1 MNAVYILELRNSH
14 MLNTSRSLAIIAVG
28 SILGLGTINANP
40 SQAATIS
47 YDYVTEQAGP
57 FPLKVS
63 GSFSFDDALGSRVE
77 RELTSFTMKWE
88 IPEAV
93 YNFDFSDF
101 TKVPKFDQ
109 SMTTLLGSWEA
120 PDLADFL
127 NIPSSGVGGTF
138 AYGSP
143 SFLQDS
149 PDVST
154 YFDNYTNFR
163 GNSCSKQT
171 SDSFGNDDYVCHLIG
186 FSPTEV
192 RYERV
197 GEEAI
202 SEPVPEPSSVLGS
215 LVMGAIAVSLGFQSK
230 RFRK

>member
-1 MNAVYILELRNSH
+1 
-14 MLNTSRSLAIIAVG
+14 MLNTSRIAIIAAS
-28 SILGLGTINANP
+28 SILGLGAINANP

-47 YDYVTEQAGP
+47 YNYVTEQEGP

-63 GSFSFDDALGSRVE
+63 GSFSFDDALGNRVE

-88 IPEAV
+88 IPEAAF
-93 YNFDFSDF
+93 NFDFSDF

-109 SMTTLLGSWEA
+109 SMTTLLGSWKA
-120 PDLADFL
+120 LDLADSL
-127 NIPSSGVGGTF
+127 NIPSWGVGGTF
-138 AYGSP
+138 AYSSP

-163 GNSCSKQT
+163 GNGCAKQT
-171 SDSFGNDDYVCHLIG
+171 SDSFGEDDYICHLIG
-186 FSPTEV
+186 FVPTEV

-197 GEEAI
+197 GEAAV
-202 SEPVPEPSSVLGS
+202 SQSVPEPSSVLGS
-215 LVMGAIAVSLGFQSK
+215 LTMGAIAVSLGFRAR